1 MLNNTYWSSSA
12 SAAAASQSGTTCSLS
27 VDTGS
32 NLNSQRKAI
41 CQIRLDFV
49 SFSIAQPDSETV
61 CSDDTFQVIGA
72 TNNVPTICGDNAGQ
86 HSTFI
91 QSDRISLFTFFWIKK
106 YLFYRLDAVYLTPT
120 SSTANV
126 ILLFSFGPVAVAR
139 SWNIKVS
146 LLPCDGSDYLGTISC
161 SVYFFL
167 IV

>member
-12 SAAAASQSGTTCSLS
+12 SAAAAASQSGTTCSLS

-91 QSDRISLFTFFWIKK
+91 QSDMISLFTFFLNQKI
-106 YLFYRLDAVYLTPT
+106 
-120 SSTANV
+120 
-126 ILLFSFGPVAVAR
+126 SFLSA
-139 SWNIKVS
+139 
-146 LLPCDGSDYLGTISC
+146 
-161 SVYFFL
+161 
-167 IV
+167 